1 MSRLVFQEVKHDNSA
16 DSIVNILQTMK
27 EEDPASISPLDYT
40 VHSPEE
46 TPLNLVTPSNNGR
59 GLKRVMV
66 SASSIASA
74 VNSSIISSTVGGGS
88 GNLHDVAVTL
98 PHHASYAIDSY
109 ASDPKRLKN
118 VVVIHQN
125 EDGTI
130 EQHDDDQLIHQL
142 AGMHGV
148 NVGGYGNLTGTTI
161 RTGSPS
167 DGSPGPVSGMDIDS
181 TMHQLSY
188 LDSEPTSSPVSPQ
201 QMEIVSTNSAGGK
214 TKTAGFMKSYPTKT
228 VAGTVIPSSKTCNWV
243 FENGQVCGKTF
254 SKSYNLVV
262 HMRMH
267 EDIRPFA
274 CTLCDQ
280 TFRQKAHLQ
289 RHETTHGIHTKS
301 FYRNPPAKGSGRR
314 RKRGGGRMGGSRMDS
329 AIKKKSDSEGE
340 MMEDEEDDMYVPNGD
355 NPSAK
360 RVCPL
365 KAAGRSYPSPECE
378 DREADSDTGLY
389 DSQGSMEQGKEFVG
403 HDGVT
408 STTPNPSS
416 ALRGGGG
423 GNSSLVN
430 DLTHAGHLNQLNND
444 NKMKLQQV
452 VPGSSGGNNSL
463 VDVASS
469 SHLVPVSGVLGGQ
482 QPGINVLV
490 HPGHHQEDDD
500 TSTVQ
505 DILHTVNSVPTLE
518 QNIKYLQTT
527 APQTTNRRG
536 KVHQISKLVDT
547 TTISNLSLSNN
558 NLPSLTATLSQ
569 HLPGSNILYTTL
581 SGNATG
587 TGNSKVVIENLD
599 EHSPEIQ
606 AELVNALLAD
616 ENYQGAGDYEEEVY
630 RINTLP
636 SNWWVS
642 RKTRQGGLISE
653 ITYYSPQGLSFRSKE
668 EIQNF
673 MQNNIIN
680 RETRTAG
687 LRNPPINPEYLPIL
701 DDTIQPTTL
710 KISTLPPGAI
720 CSSQPGVGSYTT
732 TTTSSALDANS
743 IAQALIA
750 NLKPEPLE
758 SLQSVM
764 AEANN
769 AKPLQDISISSPA
782 NITHTLQA
790 SN

>member
-1 MSRLVFQEVKHDNSA
+1 MFQEVKQDTA
-16 DSIVNILQTMK
+16 DSIVNILETMK
-27 EEDPASISPLDYT
+27 EDHDPASLSPLDYT

-46 TPLNLVTPSNNGR
+46 TPLNLVTPSNGGNR

-74 VNSSIISSTVGGGS
+74 VNSSIISSTSGGRYVNAVNAAS
-88 GNLHDVAVTL
+88 LHDTL
-98 PHHASYAIDSY
+98 SNSNLVDSFS
-109 ASDPKRLKN
+109 SDPKRVKN
-118 VVVIHQN
+118 IVVLQQ
-125 EDGTI
+125 DGS
-130 EQHDDDQLIHQL
+130 DDQLLHHL
-142 AGMHGV
+142 ATMNSGPGYTTTLRTSSSP
-148 NVGGYGNLTGTTI
+148 VG
-161 RTGSPS
+161 SMDM
-167 DGSPGPVSGMDIDS
+167 DGCS
-181 TMHQLSY
+181 TMNQLSY
-188 LDSEPTSSPVSPQ
+188 LDSSTTPSSPVSPGLDTS
-201 QMEIVSTNSAGGK
+201 MSSSGNKKSPGGQFSK
-214 TKTAGFMKSYPTKT
+214 AYSTKT

-314 RKRGGGRMGGSRMDS
+314 RKRGGGGGRMGRLDS
-329 AIKKKSDSEGE
+329 TATVASMKKEDSEGE
-340 MMEDEEDDMYVPNGD
+340 MMEDEEDDMYVPNG
-355 NPSAK
+355 NPAAK

-365 KAAGRSYPSPECE
+365 KAAGRSYPSPDCE
-378 DREADSDTGLY
+378 DRELDSDTGLY
-389 DSQGSMEQGKEFVG
+389 EGNRDIINGGG
-403 HDGVT
+403 DGVT
-408 STTPNPSS
+408 STTPTTTSTARLVSGGCGSS
-416 ALRGGGG
+416 VVNEPMHEG
-423 GNSSLVN
+423 SLNNELHQESFN
-430 DLTHAGHLNQLNND
+430 DLSND
-444 NKMKLQQV
+444 KFKFQQV
-452 VPGSSGGNNSL
+452 VPGSSSVDAQPGSSL
-463 VDVASS
+463 I
-469 SHLVPVSGVLGGQ
+469 PVSAGGSVNM
-482 QPGINVLV
+482 I
-490 HPGHHQEDDD
+490 HQDDD

-518 QNIKYLQTT
+518 QNIRYLQQNSYSNPNQLRTT
-527 APQTTNRRG
+527 QSSAGRG
-536 KVHQISKLVDT
+536 RVHQISKLVDT

-558 NLPSLTATLSQ
+558 NLPGLSATLSQ
-569 HLPGSNILYTTL
+569 HLPGASNILYTTL
-581 SGNATG
+581 SPQTSNG
-587 TGNSKVVIENLD
+587 SKVVIENLD

-606 AELVNALLAD
+606 AELLNALLAD
-616 ENYQGAGDYEEEVY
+616 ESYQGGGAGDYEEEVY
-630 RINTLP
+630 RLNTLP

-642 RKTRQGGLISE
+642 RKTRQNGLISE
-653 ITYYSPQGLSFRSKE
+653 VTYYSPQGLSFRSKD

-687 LRNPPINPEYLPIL
+687 LRNPPIAPELLPIL
-701 DDTIQPTTL
+701 DDAILQPTSV
-710 KISTLPPGAI
+710 KISTPI
-720 CSSQPGVGSYTT
+720 SSQPGSYLHPTI
-732 TTTSSALDANS
+732 TTSSNGTLDANS

-764 AEANN
+764 AEA
-769 AKPLQDISISSPA
+769 KPLQDISISSPA
-782 NITHTLQA
+782 VPHTLAA